1 MPTSCYLSQHT
12 DLDWVFME
20 LGFEYLAATSV
31 IAGLIVLIVLSIIDL
46 RVWLLPNK
54 WVLTFAILGV
64 LFQTSLMFAY
74 PRAALTLIEMGIG
87 ALLGGGILYVIR
99 ICGNAYYKQDTLGL
113 GDVKLLL
120 AAGLWLGPEGVVF
133 ALTGGAFAGLVHG
146 IVVAE
151 VKAIR
156 EKSGINL
163 KRLMIP
169 AGPGF
174 CIGIVGAW
182 LYLFYGY
189 WEF

>member
-1 MPTSCYLSQHT
+1 
-12 DLDWVFME
+12 ME
-20 LGFEYLAATSV
+20 FAFEYLAATSV
-31 IAGLIVLIVLSIIDL
+31 IAGLIVLIILSIIDL

-54 WVLTFAILGV
+54 WVLTFALLGV
-64 LFQTSLMFAY
+64 AFQGSLMLAF
-74 PRAALTLIEMGIG
+74 PREALTLVQMGMG

-99 ICGNAYYKQDTLGL
+99 MGGNAYYKQDTLGL

-120 AAGLWLGPEGVVF
+120 AAGLWLGPDGVIY
-133 ALTGGAFAGLVHG
+133 ALTGGALAGVIHAIVFAT
-146 IVVAE
+146 

-156 EKSGINL
+156 EKEPVNL

-174 CIGIVGAW
+174 CIGIIGSW

-189 WEF
+189 WDR